1 MKVVILKYNAGNV
14 QSVQFA
20 LQRLG
25 IAAVVTD
32 NHDEI
37 IAADKVI
44 FPGVGNAY
52 SAMESL
58 KEKKLDELI
67 PKLMQPVLGICVG
80 MQLLCNRSEE
90 NNTKGLGIINLDVQK
105 FQSAQA
111 EYKIPQ
117 VGWNTIEQLSS
128 PLFKGIK
135 EGSFVYY
142 VHSYYVESGKE
153 TIATTNYILPYS
165 AAVQKDNFY
174 GVQFHTEKSAAFGEK
189 ILDNFLKLNTC
200 K

>member
-1 MKVVILKYNAGNV
+1 MNVVIIKYNAGNV

-25 IAAVVTD
+25 ISANITD
-32 NHDEI
+32 NHEEI
-37 IAADKVI
+37 LAADKVI

-58 KEKKLDELI
+58 KEKQLDQLI
-67 PKLMQPVLGICVG
+67 PQLTQPVLGICVG

-90 NNTKGLGIINLDVQK
+90 NDTKGLGIIDLDVKK
-105 FQSAQA
+105 FVSD
-111 EYKIPQ
+111 ETEFKIPQ
-117 VGWNTIEQLSS
+117 VGWNTIEHFSS
-128 PLFKGIK
+128 PLFQGIK
-135 EGSFVYY
+135 ESSFVYY

-153 TIATTNYILPYS
+153 TIATTNYIIPYS
-165 AAVQKDNFY
+165 AAIQKDNFY
-174 GVQFHTEKSAAFGEK
+174 GVQFHAEKSADIGEL
-189 ILDNFLKLNTC
+189 ILDNFLKINTC